1 MQGIF
6 DKGNHSALVT
16 MAILNLSFWKRL
28 VNEQKG
34 FILKINKNGRYQNI
48 RKDRQEYSPLY

>member
-16 MAILNLSFWKRL
+16 MTILSLSFWKRL
-28 VNEQKG
+28 VNEQKV